1 VDRRVVLLAVLVAH
15 LAVATSHGVSHGLI
29 PVNQPAWQN
38 ALVLLTTFLGPTVGG
53 LLAWRDHP
61 LGVPLFTVSIAG
73 ALLVGGLLHFVL
85 ESPDHV
91 HAVPQHP
98 WRLPFRV
105 SAGALLVTDALG
117 TVVGLRFWEART
129 G

>member
-1 VDRRVVLLAVLVAH
+1 MDRRVVLLAVLVAH
-15 LAVATSHGVSHGLI
+15 LAVAIVHGVSHGLI
-29 PVNQPAWQN
+29 PVHQPAWQN
-38 ALVLLTTFLGPTVGG
+38 ALVLLTTFLGPAAGV

-73 ALLVGGLLHFVL
+73 ALLVGGVLHFVV
-85 ESPDHV
+85 ETPDHV

-98 WRLPFRV
+98 WRLPFQV

-117 TVVGLRFWEART
+117 TGVGLRFWSTR
-129 G
+129 